1 MSHGDLEDVALLDRL
16 AATLGLPSHCGSPP
30 EVSLLG
36 EEVNT
41 QHCTRSVSL
50 ASLQPPP
57 GLQGDPGSDF
67 RLPP

>member
-50 ASLQPPP
+50 AASYP
-57 GLQGDPGSDF
+57 SDDDILHGPF
-67 RLPP
+67 PVAI